1 MFARACG
8 LGAVDLGGAMRVTLV
23 ICTRNR
29 AARLRETLDI
39 LAKGDLAAEGAD
51 LVLVDSASSDET
63 PDVIANFAKRAPF
76 SVTPCRADRPGLSR
90 ARNEGIRHVQGDL
103 VAFSDDDC
111 LVDPDYFRALKS
123 SFDPREAQ
131 YGGGET
137 YLASKRKGGPSPN
150 VSNRTIIQPTVLLPP
165 GAIHGANMFALRSV
179 FAKVGGFNEDMG
191 AGTPFPCED
200 IEFAT
205 RCSVAG
211 FTGVFLPNVRVCHV
225 HGRPDGSEEAKD
237 NLRGY
242 DHGRGA
248 YYASLLGQ
256 GINQAWNLWSHCT
269 PKAAPLPRS
278 ALEQLANEMEACAKY
293 LRLMAERE

>member
-111 LVDPDYFRALKS
+111 LVDPDYFRALKNAVS
-123 SFDPREAQ
+123 SRRRLFAPAAEGSAVRRLVRELVPR
-131 YGGGET
+131 
-137 YLASKRKGGPSPN
+137 
-150 VSNRTIIQPTVLLPP
+150 
-165 GAIHGANMFALRSV
+165 
-179 FAKVGGFNEDMG
+179 
-191 AGTPFPCED
+191 
-200 IEFAT
+200 
-205 RCSVAG
+205 
-211 FTGVFLPNVRVCHV
+211 
-225 HGRPDGSEEAKD
+225 
-237 NLRGY
+237 
-242 DHGRGA
+242 
-248 YYASLLGQ
+248 
-256 GINQAWNLWSHCT
+256 
-269 PKAAPLPRS
+269 
-278 ALEQLANEMEACAKY
+278 
-293 LRLMAERE
+293 AERFRRRRD